1 LIGER
6 IGILEAMRSRR
17 SVREYQ
23 RKGVPLRKIF
33 KILDAGRYAP
43 SGANQQPLRYIVV
56 DSEELKLRIRREAE
70 KADEKFHE
78 SAPGWLKRWFRDQGI
93 TLEKRFLTE
102 APYLIVVAGFTEA
115 PYWLESTWISI
126 AYMILAAQSEG
137 LATLTYTPGS
147 TSFLNDILDIPREY
161 RPVAIIPVGYPSESQ
176 LMRKRPRKRLKEIAF
191 HNKYGRSII
200 K

>member
-1 LIGER
+1 M
-6 IGILEAMRSRR
+6 GILDAMKSRR
-17 SVREYQ
+17 SIREYK
-23 RKGVPLRKIF
+23 REVVPLKKIF
-33 KILDAGRYAP
+33 KILDTGRYAP
-43 SGANQQPLRYIVV
+43 SGANQQPWRYIVI
-56 DSEELKLRIRREAE
+56 DSEELKWRIRREAE
-70 KADEKFHE
+70 KADKKFHE
-78 SAPGWLKRWFRDQGI
+78 SAPDWLKRWFKDQGI

-102 APYLIVVAGFTEA
+102 APFLIVVAGFTKA

-161 RPVAIIPVGYPSESQ
+161 CPVAIIPVGYHSEAQ
-176 LMRKRPRKRLKEIAF
+176 KMRKKTRKRLKEIAF
-191 HNKYGRSII
+191 HNKYGRSLT